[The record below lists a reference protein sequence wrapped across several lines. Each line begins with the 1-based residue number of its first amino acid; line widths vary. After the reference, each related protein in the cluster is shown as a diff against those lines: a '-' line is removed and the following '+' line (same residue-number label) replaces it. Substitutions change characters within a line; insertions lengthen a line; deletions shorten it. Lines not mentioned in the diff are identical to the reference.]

1 MRNLFPLVLCIT
13 LFACGESNHPKSYYK
28 ENNSARIEN
37 LIWCD
42 DNSAEAS
49 GGNCINALGAY
60 RELRSDIKD
69 ERSIVAQ
76 KLLDEQKTDL
86 EKLKVEYGLKR
97 EKLSVASRT
106 CIDQQRE
113 DQLAANKSCFSLR
126 TAIER
131 NACIKT
137 VSKTVLPSCFAESQ
151 ALETQYRAAQDQVR
165 DKNKT
170 AFDELDA
177 QINKKIEALKVE
189 TLK

>member
-1 MRNLFPLVLCIT
+1 MKNIFSLVLCMT
-13 LFACGESNHPKSYYK
+13 LLACGESNHPKSYYK
-28 ENNSARIEN
+28 ENDSARKEK

-42 DNSAEAS
+42 DNPAEAS
-49 GGNCINALGAY
+49 GGNCINALEAY

-86 EKLKVEYGLKR
+86 EKLKSEYRPKR
-97 EKLSVASRT
+97 EKLSVARRV

-113 DQLAANKSCFSLR
+113 DQLVANKSCFTLK

-137 VSKTVLPSCFAESQ
+137 ISKTVLPSCFTESQ
-151 ALETQYRAAQDQVR
+151 ALETQYSAAQDQVR
-165 DKNKT
+165 NKNKT

-177 QINKKIEALKVE
+177 QTNKKIEALK
-189 TLK
+189 